1 MNYRNWEMIE
11 EFRQTNIVLVADD
24 DPAQRLL
31 LQSVVEQLGLKVVL
45 AENGVEA
52 VERFKSCEPDLVLLD
67 IKMPLMDGLQASEQ
81 IRLDK
86 YGKDVPIV
94 LITGSDDHDII
105 NQAFDLGVTD
115 FITKPVI
122 WPILAHRLR
131 YLLKTNAVF
140 MDLKSSERR
149 LRNTQ
154 KLAAIGHWEWDF
166 ATETITLSEQM
177 YGLLNLSISDFNG
190 SSEAFF
196 QFIPSDDR
204 ARIKA
209 AFDKAKNG
217 SGVWAIDH
225 MINLNGGGERVVHQQ
240 GEIIYDEHGKP
251 SSTQGLMQ
259 DITKRKLA
267 EEEVRHLAYYDSLT
281 GLPNRLHFT
290 ENAELNLLLAQ
301 KMVRKVALIF
311 MDIDDFKRINDSLG
325 HHAGDILLQKVSH
338 RLVEDLREHDSVSK
352 SYKES
357 DKEDN
362 SRQLSR
368 LGGDEF
374 TIMLTELTSRKEV
387 QKVCERLVKTL
398 SKPIEVNGNELV
410 VSGSFGIAIFPEDGK
425 DLATLMR
432 HADIAMYQAKET
444 GKNNLCFY
452 DENIDSNKFER
463 LTLESKLRHAIE
475 NDIIEI
481 YFQPLIDGRT
491 GQLNGAEVLARWNDS
506 ELGFIPP
513 DKFIPLAEESGLIIT
528 LGDKILKQACRQA
541 KHWQDEGHIPIRIAV
556 NVSIQQFRQNDFA
569 EKVLNCLN
577 EEGLAAEYLELE
589 ITESML
595 MDDLDKVI
603 DHLKRIKDIGV
614 HISIDDFGTGYSS
627 MSYLKLLPIDKLK
640 IDRSFVTGLPGQESD
655 NSIVKAIIALSKGL
669 QLNIVA
675 EGVETIEQRD
685 FLTNSGCKEIQ
696 GYLYSQ
702 PLEPNAFEQQFLCSK
717 KS

>member
-1 MNYRNWEMIE
+1 MIG
-11 EFRQTNIVLVADD
+11 EFSQSSTVLVADD

-31 LQSVVEQLGLKVVL
+31 LKSVVEQLGLKVVV
-45 AENGVEA
+45 AENGIEA
-52 VERFKSCEPDLVLLD
+52 VELFKSCEPDLVLLD
-67 IKMPLMDGLQASEQ
+67 IKMPIMDGLQASEQ
-81 IRLDK
+81 IRQDQN
-86 YGKDVPIV
+86 GQDVPIV
-94 LITGSDDHDII
+94 LITGSDDHESISR
-105 NQAFDLGVTD
+105 AFDLGVSD

-131 YLLKTNAVF
+131 YLLKANATF

-166 ATETITLSEQM
+166 TTETIKLSEQM
-177 YGLLNLSISDFNG
+177 YGLLNLSVRDFNG
-190 SSEAFF
+190 SIEAFF
-196 QFIPSDDR
+196 ALLPADVRTRIIDALDD
-204 ARIKA
+204 
-209 AFDKAKNG
+209 AKNG
-217 SGVWAIDH
+217 SGFWAIDH
-225 MINLNGGGERVVHQQ
+225 MINLNGGGVRVVHQQ
-240 GEIIYDEHGKP
+240 GEIFYDEHGKP

-267 EEEVRHLAYYDSLT
+267 EDEVRHLAYYDSLT

-301 KMVRKVALIF
+301 KMSSKVALIF
-311 MDIDDFKRINDSLG
+311 MDIDDFKRVNDGLG
-325 HHAGDILLQKVSH
+325 HYAGDILLQKVAH
-338 RLVEDLREHDSVSK
+338 RLVEELREHDSVSK

-357 DKEDN
+357 GLEV
-362 SRQLSR
+362 SSQQLSR

-374 TIMLTELTSRKEV
+374 TIMLTELTSRNEV

-398 SKPIEVNGNELV
+398 SKSIEVSGNELV

-432 HADIAMYQAKET
+432 HADIAMYQAKAM

-452 DENIDSNKFER
+452 NENLDSSRLAR
-463 LTLESKLRHAIE
+463 LTLELKLRHAIE
-475 NDIIEI
+475 NEIIEI
-481 YFQPLIDGRT
+481 YFQPIINSET
-491 GQLNGAEVLARWNDS
+491 GQLNGAEVLARWNDP
-506 ELGFIPP
+506 ELGFIHP
-513 DKFIPLAEESGLIIT
+513 DTFIPLAEDTGLIIA
-528 LGDKILKQACRQA
+528 LGDWVLKQSCRQA
-541 KHWQDEGHIPIRIAV
+541 KHWQDEGHKPIRISV
-556 NVSIQQFRQNDFA
+556 NVSAQQFRQNDFA

-595 MDDLDKVI
+595 MDNLEKVI
-603 DHLKRIKDIGV
+603 EHLKRLKNIGV

-640 IDRSFVTGLPGQESD
+640 IDRSFITGLTEHQSD
-655 NSIVKAIIALSKGL
+655 NAIVKAIIALSIGL

-685 FLTNSGCKEIQ
+685 FLTSNGCKEIQ
-696 GYLYSQ
+696 GYLYSK
-702 PLEPNAFEQQFLCSK
+702 PLEPNAFEQQFLCAK
-717 KS
+717 ILQV

>member
-1 MNYRNWEMIE
+1 MIG
-11 EFRQTNIVLVADD
+11 EFSQSSTVLVADD

-31 LQSVVEQLGLKVVL
+31 LKSVVEQLGLKVVV
-45 AENGVEA
+45 AENGIEA
-52 VERFKSCEPDLVLLD
+52 VELFKSCEPDLVLLD
-67 IKMPLMDGLQASEQ
+67 IKMPIMDGLQASEQ
-81 IRLDK
+81 IRQDQN
-86 YGKDVPIV
+86 GQDVPIV
-94 LITGSDDHDII
+94 LITGSDDHESISR
-105 NQAFDLGVTD
+105 AFDLGVSD

-131 YLLKTNAVF
+131 YLLKANATF

-166 ATETITLSEQM
+166 TTETIKLSEQM
-177 YGLLNLSISDFNG
+177 YGLLNLSVRDFNG
-190 SSEAFF
+190 SIEAFF
-196 QFIPSDDR
+196 ALLPADVRTRIIDALDD
-204 ARIKA
+204 
-209 AFDKAKNG
+209 AKNG
-217 SGVWAIDH
+217 SGFWAIDH
-225 MINLNGGGERVVHQQ
+225 MINLNGGGVRVVHQQ
-240 GEIIYDEHGKP
+240 GEIFYDEHGKP

-267 EEEVRHLAYYDSLT
+267 EDEVRHLAYYDSLT

-301 KMVRKVALIF
+301 KMSSKVALIF
-311 MDIDDFKRINDSLG
+311 MDIDDFKRVNDGLG
-325 HHAGDILLQKVSH
+325 HYAGDILLQKVAH
-338 RLVEDLREHDSVSK
+338 RLVEELREHDSVSK

-357 DKEDN
+357 GLEV
-362 SRQLSR
+362 SSQQLSR

-374 TIMLTELTSRKEV
+374 TIMLTELTSRNEV

-398 SKPIEVNGNELV
+398 SKSIEVSGNELV

-432 HADIAMYQAKET
+432 HADIAMYQAKAM

-452 DENIDSNKFER
+452 NENLDSSRLAR
-463 LTLESKLRHAIE
+463 LTLELKLRHAIE
-475 NDIIEI
+475 NEIIEI
-481 YFQPLIDGRT
+481 YFQPIINSET
-491 GQLNGAEVLARWNDS
+491 GQLNGAEVLARWNDP
-506 ELGFIPP
+506 ELGFIHP
-513 DKFIPLAEESGLIIT
+513 DTFIPLAEDTGLIIA
-528 LGDKILKQACRQA
+528 LGDWVLKQSCRQA
-541 KHWQDEGHIPIRIAV
+541 KHWQDEGHKPIRISV
-556 NVSIQQFRQNDFA
+556 NVSAQQFRQNDFA

-595 MDDLDKVI
+595 MDNLEKVI
-603 DHLKRIKDIGV
+603 EHLKRLKNIGV
-614 HISIDDFGTGYSS
+614 HISIDDFGSGYSS

-640 IDRSFVTGLPGQESD
+640 IDRSFITGLTEHQSD
-655 NSIVKAIIALSKGL
+655 NAIVKAIIALSIGL

-685 FLTNSGCKEIQ
+685 FLTSNGCKEIQ
-696 GYLYSQ
+696 GYLYSK
-702 PLEPNAFEQQFLCSK
+702 PLEPNAFEQQFLCAK
-717 KS
+717 ILQV